1 LKTHTIR
8 NKHKGTPIVTLTQ
21 PFLEKL
27 TPSSGWVVRV
37 VLDSLLTEISRL
49 LGRNARLDL
58 EQESALVQGLASA
71 AEKRAAS
78 HAALRARSEATGIHD
93 STSHALRAIFI
104 AGLQATPARDIEDV
118 LALATRFDNQLPTA
132 ALSTTVTDS
141 EKANDQ

>member
-37 VLDSLLTEISRL
+37 VLDSLLTEISHL
-49 LGRNARLDL
+49 LGRNAKLDL
-58 EQESALVQGLASA
+58 EQENALEQGLAAA
-71 AEKRAAS
+71 AEKQATS
-78 HAALRARSEATGIHD
+78 HAALRARLEATGIHD
-93 STSHALRAIFI
+93 STSHELRVIFI

-118 LALATRFDNQLPTA
+118 LALATQFDSLLPSLELSTKVTA
-132 ALSTTVTDS
+132 AKEAS
-141 EKANDQ
+141 NQ